1 MTHSRR
7 TAVLLMAL
15 TLTLT
20 APAAASARPIS
31 VYELFHTQ
39 GTGAQFTSFLL
50 ELDEA
55 ESATMHFSH
64 GGFELIDCAG
74 EMGTRTTAA
83 EANGPVHTLAFSVDR
98 KLSSFAWSG
107 TVEVTESVSTYC
119 PQTGHTT
126 TTVSGAWA
134 FEVSG
139 AASDRLN
146 RARMNGDRVLTST
159 LDHLTVGIEGSTYEG
174 VGLLSQI
181 TSRS

>member
-15 TLTLT
+15 TLTLI
-20 APAAASARPIS
+20 APGAATARPIS
-31 VYELFHTQ
+31 VYELFHSQ
-39 GTGAQFTSFLL
+39 GAGSQFTSFSL

-64 GGFELIDCAG
+64 GRFELIDCAG

-83 EANGPVHTLAFSVDR
+83 EANGSVHTLAFSVDR

-107 TVEVTESVSTYC
+107 TVEVTESVTTYC
-119 PQTGHTT
+119 PQTGQTT
-126 TTVSGAWA
+126 TTLSDDWA

-139 AASDRLN
+139 TASDRLN
-146 RARMNGDRVLTST
+146 RARLNGDRLLTST
-159 LDHLTVGIEGSTYEG
+159 LDHLTVGIEGSSYEG